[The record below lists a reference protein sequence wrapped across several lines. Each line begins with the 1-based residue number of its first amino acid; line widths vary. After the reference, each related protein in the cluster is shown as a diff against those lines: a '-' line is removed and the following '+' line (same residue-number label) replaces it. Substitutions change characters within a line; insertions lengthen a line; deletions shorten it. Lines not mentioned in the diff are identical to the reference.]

1 VSSLGERIRA
11 RRKELGL
18 TQSQLGGSD
27 LTKGF
32 ISLVEKGRARPSL
45 ETLVLLARR
54 LQKPVGYFLEE
65 GTVLGRQALQLML
78 ASAWVALK
86 RSEFTQAAERFSEAL
101 QVAQQQHD
109 ESAEAESSIGLG
121 SALAGVRQFDL
132 ARENV
137 ERGKA
142 LAEAAAA
149 SFHLARV
156 SHVLGLIEYDRR
168 NLPAAREH
176 FLEGYRRVRE
186 FGHPDVSLAGSLLL
200 NLGNTY
206 QEIGDY
212 VEAARWYREA
222 LRTLEPTEDMHCI
235 GLAHVQLGIAHR
247 ESGNIEAALEHLMRA
262 EHIFELLEDVRLL
275 AQARTSIGIML
286 LERGE
291 IDDAIAHLE
300 RSLRIKERLGD
311 DPGRART
318 LTELARAFIAKRA
331 FPSAEQA
338 LAEAERLSKTAQDVT
353 EGARILVTRA
363 RLHRGMGRAQEAA
376 RHYKQAIAAME
387 SLDMRPDLAHA
398 CNELGELLLEQKR
411 PSEAAP
417 YLARALQEMRVEK
430 AMGRHGDVPLHGPGA
445 VRGRV

>member
-1 VSSLGERIRA
+1 MSSLGERIRA

-32 ISLVEKGRARPSL
+32 ISLVEKGRAKPSL

-65 GTVLGRQALQLML
+65 GTVLGRKAFQLTL

-86 RSEFTQAAERFSEAL
+86 RAEFTQAAERFSEAL
-101 QVAQQQHD
+101 QVARQQRD
-109 ESAEAESSIGLG
+109 ESAEAESYIGLA
-121 SALAGVRQFDL
+121 SALAGLRQFDV

-137 ERGKA
+137 ERGRT
-142 LAEAAAA
+142 LAEAARVPH
-149 SFHLARV
+149 HLARV
-156 SHVLGLIEYDRR
+156 SHVLGLIEYYQR

-176 FLEGYRRVRE
+176 FLEGYRRVQE
-186 FGHPDVSLAGSLLL
+186 LGHPDVSLAGSLLL

-222 LRTLEPTEDMHCI
+222 LRILEPTEDMHRI

-247 ESGNIEAALEHLMRA
+247 ESGNVEAALEHLTRA

-291 IDDAIAHLE
+291 VDEAIAHLE
-300 RSLRIKERLGD
+300 NSLRIKERVGD

-331 FPSAEQA
+331 FPKAEQA
-338 LAEAERLSKTAQDVT
+338 LAEAERLSKATQDVT
-353 EGARILVTRA
+353 EGARILMTRA
-363 RLHRGMGRAQEAA
+363 RLQRGMDHAQEAA
-376 RHYKQAIAAME
+376 RHYRQAIAAFE
-387 SLDMRPDLAHA
+387 SLDMRSDLAHA

-417 YLARALQEMRVEK
+417 YLARALQELKLEK
-430 AMGRHGDVPLHGPGA
+430 AMGR
-445 VRGRV
+445 R